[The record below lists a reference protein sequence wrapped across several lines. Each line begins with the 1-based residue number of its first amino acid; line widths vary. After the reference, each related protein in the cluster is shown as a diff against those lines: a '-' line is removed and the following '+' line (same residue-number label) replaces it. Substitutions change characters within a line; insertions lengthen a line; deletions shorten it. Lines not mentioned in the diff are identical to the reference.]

1 MMHHTLLSK
10 INVEIGNRKM
20 KNIIMAAV
28 LSTCI
33 AASALA
39 ETFTFVVP
47 QKPGSGTTVW
57 TEIVL
62 KELAR
67 FMPGHTLTLR
77 NFPGARD
84 IPAVNAFQ
92 NELRFDDTIIMV
104 SHGGN
109 GVSFLQENVDY
120 NYADWESIGMMNLN
134 IIIGKRLD
142 ADLDNIVFASN
153 PGRVPDAMGLALLLC
168 GPLDTIAEYTTCF
181 KSKVTFVAG
190 FSKGGDR
197 RLAFKRG
204 ELTIDRENPAAYKKH
219 IAPNAD
225 AEVWFHHGIL
235 QGDGT
240 HADDV
245 NYPGKQMEILY
256 EAKWGEAPSGP
267 MYDAYVLVKSFRDA
281 MQKAFW
287 VNAGNP
293 NAEVLQ
299 NALLEMSK
307 DPQAIKAI
315 QKKVGKYEWVIGKEG
330 NARRDTLMSFVTEP
344 ALRDLVEFSNKA
356 LNIQA
361 IYKPAILNPAYLTI
375 VEDEVEKVG
384 LVQQMKN
391 WWKKITN

>member
-1 MMHHTLLSK
+1 MKKMMIALL
-10 INVEIGNRKM
+10 
-20 KNIIMAAV
+20 
-28 LSTCI
+28 I
-33 AASALA
+33 AMGITTTAMA

-47 QKPGSGTTVW
+47 QKPGSGTTQW

-92 NELRFDDTIIMV
+92 NELRFDDTNIMV

-109 GVSFLQENVDY
+109 GVSFLQEQVDY

-134 IIIGKRLD
+134 IIVGKRLD
-142 ADLDNIVFASN
+142 ADLDNIVFASKS
-153 PGRVPDAMGLALLLC
+153 GRVPDAMGMALLLC
-168 GPLDTIAEYTTCF
+168 GPKASIAEYTTCF
-181 KSKVTFVAG
+181 KSKVNWVPG

-245 NYPGKQMEILY
+245 NYPGLQMEILY

-293 NAEVLQ
+293 NAELLQ
-299 NALLEMSK
+299 KALTEMSK
-307 DPQAIKAI
+307 DPEAIAAI
-315 QKKVGKYEWVIGKEG
+315 QKKVGKYEWVIGAEG

-361 IYKPAILNPAYLTI
+361 IYKESIVNPDAVQVEAAVAEPELETGI
-375 VEDEVEKVG
+375 VQRVTA
-384 LVQQMKN
+384 
-391 WWKKITN
+391 WWRLLIQ

>member
-1 MMHHTLLSK
+1 MKK
-10 INVEIGNRKM
+10 ILIA
-20 KNIIMAAV
+20 MA

-33 AASALA
+33 AVSALA

-67 FMPGHTLTLR
+67 FMPGHTLKLR

-134 IIIGKRLD
+134 IIVGKRLD

-153 PGRVPDAMGLALLLC
+153 PGRVPDAMALALLLC
-168 GPLDTIAEYTTCF
+168 GKLDSIAEYTTCF
-181 KSKVTFVAG
+181 KSKVTFVPG

-204 ELTIDRENPAAYKKH
+204 ELTVDRENPAAYKKH
-219 IAPNAD
+219 IAPNEE

-235 QGDGT
+235 QADGS

-245 NYPGKQMEILY
+245 NYPGLQMEILY
-256 EAKWGEAPSGP
+256 EQKWGEAPSGP

-293 NAEVLQ
+293 NAELLQ
-299 NALLEMSK
+299 KALLEMSK
-307 DPQAIKAI
+307 DPQAIAAI

-330 NARRDTLMSFVTEP
+330 NARRDTLMSFVTED
-344 ALRDLVEFSNKA
+344 ALRDLVEFSNEA
-356 LNIQA
+356 LNIAA
-361 IYKPAILNPAYLTI
+361 IYKESILNPDYLTV
-375 VEDEVEKVG
+375 VEDVEKMG
-384 LVQQMKN
+384 LLERISN
-391 WWKKITN
+391 WFKKITN

>member
-1 MMHHTLLSK
+1 
-10 INVEIGNRKM
+10 VEIGNRKM
-20 KNIIMAAV
+20 KNIIMAAA
-28 LSTCI
+28 LSACI
-33 AASALA
+33 ATSALA

-67 FMPGHTLTLR
+67 FMPGHTLKLR

-235 QGDGT
+235 QEDGT

-256 EAKWGEAPSGP
+256 KAKWDEAPSGP

-293 NAEVLQ
+293 NAELLQ

-307 DPQAIKAI
+307 DPEAIKAI
-315 QKKVGKYEWVIGKEG
+315 QKKVGKYEWVIGAEG

-356 LNIQA
+356 LNIA
-361 IYKPAILNPAYLTI
+361 AVYKENILNPDTVKVKTI
-375 VEDEVEKVG
+375 ETKPETG
-384 LVQQMKN
+384 IVQRVTA
-391 WWKKITN
+391 WWKLLIQ

>member
-1 MMHHTLLSK
+1 MKKILL
-10 INVEIGNRKM
+10 
-20 KNIIMAAV
+20 ALV
-28 LSTCI
+28 LSLGI
-33 AASALA
+33 ATSALA

-67 FMPGHTLTLR
+67 FMPGHTLKLR

-134 IIIGKRLD
+134 IIVGKRLD
-142 ADLDNIVFASN
+142 ADLDDIIFASN

-168 GPLDTIAEYTTCF
+168 GKLDSIDAYTTCF
-181 KSKVTFVAG
+181 KSKVTFVPG
-190 FSKGGDR
+190 FKKGGDR

-204 ELTIDRENPAAYKKH
+204 ELTVDRENPAAYKKH
-219 IAPNAD
+219 IAPNEE

-235 QGDGT
+235 QADGS
-240 HADDV
+240 HADDP
-245 NYPGKQMEILY
+245 NYPGLQMEILY
-256 EAKWGEAPSGP
+256 EQKWGEAPSGP

-281 MQKAFW
+281 LQKAFW

-293 NAEVLQ
+293 NAELLQ

-307 DPQAIKAI
+307 DPQAIAAI
-315 QKKVGKYEWVIGKEG
+315 QKKVGKYEWVIGAEG
-330 NARRDTLMSFVTEP
+330 NARRDTLMTFVTED
-344 ALRDLVEFSNKA
+344 ALRNLVKFSNEA
-356 LNIQA
+356 LNIA
-361 IYKPAILNPAYLTI
+361 AVYKESILNPDAVT
-375 VEDEVEKVG
+375 VEIDEETEQSKSITG
-384 LVQQMKN
+384 WLKDFFN
-391 WWKKITN
+391 WQ

>member
-1 MMHHTLLSK
+1 MKK
-10 INVEIGNRKM
+10 ILM
-20 KNIIMAAV
+20 V
-28 LSTCI
+28 LVISLGIVT
-33 AASALA
+33 SALA

-67 FMPGHTLTLR
+67 FMPGHTLKLR

-109 GVSFLQENVDY
+109 GVSFLQEQVDY

-134 IIIGKRLD
+134 IIVGKRLD
-142 ADLDNIVFASN
+142 ADLDNIIFASN
-153 PGRVPDAMGLALLLC
+153 PGRVPDAMALALLLC
-168 GPLDTIAEYTTCF
+168 GKLDSIDAYTTCF
-181 KSKVTFVAG
+181 KSKVTFVPG
-190 FSKGGDR
+190 FKKGGDR

-204 ELTIDRENPAAYKKH
+204 ELTVDRENPAAYKKH
-219 IAPNAD
+219 IAPNEE

-235 QGDGT
+235 QADGS
-240 HADDV
+240 HADDP
-245 NYPGKQMEILY
+245 NYPGLQLETLY
-256 EAKWGEAPSGP
+256 EQKWGEAPSGP

-293 NAEVLQ
+293 NAELLQ
-299 NALLEMSK
+299 KALLEMSK
-307 DPQAIKAI
+307 DEQAIKAI
-315 QKKVGKYEWVIGKEG
+315 QKKVGKYEWVIGAEG
-330 NARRDTLMSFVTEP
+330 NARRDTLMTFVTED
-344 ALRDLVEFSNKA
+344 ALRDLVKFSNEA
-356 LNIQA
+356 LNIEA
-361 IYKPAILNPAYLTI
+361 VYKESILNPDAVDV
-375 VEDEVEKVG
+375 VEEAEQSKSIRGWLKDFF
-384 LVQQMKN
+384 N
-391 WWKKITN
+391 WQ